1 MNELVRTCTSGTAA
15 RPASLLKRKVKRGVT
30 DLSDIVIQ
38 FPVQHGEEA
47 QLFGAYLA
55 EFMESLMCE
64 IDRWVDGEAPMLMV
78 RSDPLQDVEVK
89 ILTFEHQGAAQAFS
103 SGWAQARTRLDL
115 V

>member
-1 MNELVRTCTSGTAA
+1 M
-15 RPASLLKRKVKRGVT
+15 
-30 DLSDIVIQ
+30 DLSDVVIQ

-55 EFMESLMCE
+55 EFMESLMRE
-64 IDRWVDGEAPMLMV
+64 VDRWVDGEAPILMV

-89 ILTFEHQGAAQAFS
+89 VLTFQHQGAAQAFS
-103 SGWAQARTRLDL
+103 SGWAEARMRLDL